1 MEVSNWQL
9 AAIGNWQLAIC
20 CNWQLAKA
28 SPVLGIGTWHFY
40 DGKRNSR
47 SYRWTDR
54 AISQRRDSRLLA
66 LLVRSRS
73 G

>member
-1 MEVSNWQL
+1 MEVSDWQLAAISNWQL
-9 AAIGNWQLAIC
+9 A
-20 CNWQLAKA
+20 QLAKA

-40 DGKRNSR
+40 EVKETADPIAGQTGPSG
-47 SYRWTDR
+47 
-54 AISQRRDSRLLA
+54 QRRDSRLLA